1 MKPAQRYVNDI
12 STIKRYLARLLLLT
26 SLITQSSWV
35 KAEVETGLDV
45 EINLPEITQ
54 GQYLRPYTAVW
65 IENAKGK
72 HVSTLALWR
81 WDEGYKWLKDIR
93 RWWRKAG
100 REDSQ
105 LVDGVS
111 SATRPEGKYLLH
123 WDMTGVDGKTVPN
136 GRYTLLVEVVREHG
150 GRDLVRH
157 KFELGSEEFTAHIA
171 PTHETGEIKIHF
183 QP

>member
-1 MKPAQRYVNDI
+1 M
-12 STIKRYLARLLLLT
+12 KRYLARSLLFF
-26 SLITQSSWV
+26 SLIIVPSWAC
-35 KAEVETGLDV
+35 AEVDAGLDIEV
-45 EINLPEITQ
+45 NLPEITQ

-72 HVSTLALWR
+72 HISTLALWR

-105 LVDGVS
+105 LVDGMS
-111 SATRPEGKYLLH
+111 SATRPAGKYQLH
-123 WDMTGVDGKTVPN
+123 WDMTDVDGHAVPN
-136 GRYTLLVEVVREHG
+136 GKYTLLMEVVREHG

-157 KFELGSEEFTAHIA
+157 KFELGSEAFTAKIA
-171 PTHETGEIKIHF
+171 PTEETGEIKIHF